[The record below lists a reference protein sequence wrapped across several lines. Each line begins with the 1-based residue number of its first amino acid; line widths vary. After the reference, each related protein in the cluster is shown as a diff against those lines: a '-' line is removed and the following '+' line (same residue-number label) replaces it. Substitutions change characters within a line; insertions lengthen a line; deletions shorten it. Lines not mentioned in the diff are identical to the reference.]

1 MRIQSLPHI
10 RISRTCRWI
19 ERRHA
24 PVADSGNQ
32 HGEHGDQNDGGK
44 VPIGKFLS
52 HSIKRHRRDGLN
64 QDDAIEDEV
73 PKSENALEPVGRSNG
88 SRGFHSRVLDYVR
101 MGLSILKRFRSS
113 AGILPAVGQASRLPV
128 AGDK

>member
-64 QDDAIEDEV
+64 EDDAIEDEV
-73 PKSENALEPVGRSNG
+73 PKSENALEPVDRSNG
-88 SRGFHSRVLDYVR
+88 SRGFHPAYWIMYVW
-101 MGLSILKRFRSS
+101 GC
-113 AGILPAVGQASRLPV
+113 QY
-128 AGDK
+128 